1 MKQLKTYAAQ
11 HGFDYSNML
20 VDFLN
25 SPKKEQKEFL
35 AQIGMQEESEGES
48 ILAEIQQALQQGAKP
63 EDVYATLLQE
73 GISEEEA
80 QGLVQQAM
88 QGSMQVGGVPVTRQ
102 GYYELDP
109 YENPEALIPSGNITM
124 EGLDFEIDAFD
135 AQTGKHLERM
145 QPGQNYEF
153 DTDMV
158 LERPVMAQSGFVK
171 KVDKGFVYLT
181 DGRKLTQKQFKEN
194 YLDRVEDLNKN
205 KYNTEERRNVVRA
218 VQEYRTLTQPK
229 NKTSNYFSREHL
241 VDFFTKDKNSYKPKF
256 NTTPAKVTGTLQPI
270 ETVYDSF
277 DADKVPAVVEQT
289 LPKKEVPKITTKN
302 PRLTP
307 KKEIVRALEG
317 DDIGWG
323 DAPVKKYEII
333 DSSDNDFGNYPVP
346 AVPGEDDGWGDRA
359 VERLPNVGST
369 DSEFGV
375 YPEIKGAP
383 RQKFTFDG
391 SNIARNLMLA
401 SRVSQAYGPTAL
413 PFRQH
418 VSLAAEEL
426 PEIDVS
432 PVLAEL
438 TNRFK
443 LASKNI
449 NANSTTGQALAA
461 NFYGKTLDEMVK
473 VTNQAQQ
480 QNQQIKAKNRFGLVT
495 ATNKEQSMN
504 QAFDAKAYD
513 EMLANHASAD
523 TMKMQAS
530 NDVLEAI
537 YADKSDKMYLD
548 SMLMTHPELEEEAD
562 WKSRLLQQ
570 RIFSR
575 NPEFNK
581 IYTKP
586 LVTK

>member
-181 DGRKLTQKQFKEN
+181 DGRKLTQKQFKESFI
-194 YLDRVEDLNKN
+194 DRVEDLNKN
-205 KYNTEERRNVVRA
+205 KYNTEERRNVVKA
-218 VQEYRTLTQPK
+218 VQEYNTLTQPK
-229 NKTSNYFSREHL
+229 AKPTFTSPVFPERKNAFGAWDKGIS
-241 VDFFTKDKNSYKPKF
+241 FKPSTKAN
-256 NTTPAKVTGTLQPI
+256 GTLQPI
-270 ETVYDSF
+270 ETIYDSF
-277 DADKVPAVVEQT
+277 NADKVPAVVEQT

-333 DSSDNDFGNYPVP
+333 DSSDNDFGTYSVP
-346 AVPGEDDGWGDRA
+346 EIQGEDDGWGDRA

-369 DSEFGV
+369 DSEFGK
-375 YPEIKGAP
+375 YPDIKEAP

-401 SRVSQAYGPTAL
+401 SRVSQAFGPTAL

-443 LASKNI
+443 IASKNI

-495 ATNKEQSMN
+495 ATNKEQTMN

-537 YADKSDKMYLD
+537 YADKADKMYLD

-575 NPEFNK
+575 KPEFNK

-586 LVTK
+586 LATN